1 MASSLPPVRAT
12 HQFAARAGSWSYDT
26 WGANGR
32 PVVLIP
38 AVLFDRATWWTAA
51 ADLRPYAT
59 MIAVDLPGHGSSS
72 RRERYDADELVDDLA
87 ELIAGLQLRR
97 APVVVGHGPSATL
110 ATLFAA
116 RYATHAVV
124 AVDPCPP
131 SALTTDLDAYLH
143 TMGTHAIPEQYR
155 CMIEPAGDRD
165 LLRAYARGLGNRR
178 LATTTTGVTPAR
190 LAVHSSSPDLPVT
203 DAEAAQQWH
212 HEVYG
217 VAGRFAH
224 LSAASRFASHLRA
237 LL

>member
-1 MASSLPPVRAT
+1 MANSLPPVRAT
-12 HQFAARAGSWSYDT
+12 HQFAARAGSWCYDT
-26 WGANGR
+26 WGNNGR

-38 AVLFDRATWWTAA
+38 AVLFDRATWWPTA

-59 MIAVDLPGHGSSS
+59 VIAVDLPGHGTSR
-72 RRERYDADELVDDLA
+72 RRERYEVDDLVDDLA

-131 SALTTDLDAYLH
+131 SVLATGLDAYL
-143 TMGTHAIPEQYR
+143 TMMDADAIPQQYR
-155 CMIEPAGDRD
+155 CIVEPVRDRN
-165 LLRAYARGLGNRR
+165 LLRGYARGLGDRR
-178 LATTTTGVTPAR
+178 SATTTAGVTPAR
-190 LAVHSSSPDLPVT
+190 LAVHSSTPDLPAT
-203 DAEAAQQWH
+203 DPVVAQQWH
-212 HEVYG
+212 HEVYD

-224 LSAASRFASHLRA
+224 LSAADRFAAHLRA